1 MKYLVLIILFFLLTS
16 CEQKPQVRQYTE
28 VIIDAPQAQ
37 LSSMVPPMMAAIPE
51 GVDPHAGLDM
61 SNAPMMPTAND
72 SLEGKLAWDLPK
84 GWQQQPGQGMRLVS
98 FHLINDPEAIDVSI
112 ISLGGMA
119 GGLQANLKRW
129 LGQINVDVDDEALTA
144 FIKASADNIFDFT
157 QLQENTDSANKSMI
171 AAMLMVEDATVFVK
185 MTGSIKAVAQYK
197 KDFLNLVKSVQLK

>member
-1 MKYLVLIILFFLLTS
+1 M
-16 CEQKPQVRQYTE
+16 P
-28 VIIDAPQAQ
+28 
-37 LSSMVPPMMAAIPE
+37 MPPMMAAMPE

-72 SLEGKLAWDLPK
+72 SLEGKLVWVLPK

-129 LGQINVDVDDEALTA
+129 LGQINVDDEALTA

-157 QLQENTDSANKSMI
+157 QLQEGQEQSNKSMI

-185 MTGSIKAVAQYK
+185 MTGSIKAVTQYK
-197 KDFLNLVKSVQLK
+197 KDFLGLVKSVHLK